1 MWQVKFLMEHSA
13 VFPSSFYVF
22 KLQTLMLILVEQ
34 EFNSITFIQR
44 LHSINNEMVDF
55 CYKLC
60 KMLIFSN

>member
-34 EFNSITFIQR
+34 WKNDLHTKIAFN
-44 LHSINNEMVDF
+44 
-55 CYKLC
+55 Y
-60 KMLIFSN
+60 

>member
-34 EFNSITFIQR
+34 WKMTFIQR
-44 LHSINNEMVDF
+44 LHSIINEMVDF

-60 KMLIFSN
+60 KMLIYSN